1 LLKRVIRAVET
12 WVFLEKG
19 FAIGEVHNYP
29 SQTRKPATDFIIT
42 PDLMKRF
49 SAPFFALLFAALSAS
64 AQQAIEVKR
73 VDFKKTSDRWIQ
85 MEVQL
90 SCEGNSAAAAA
101 DARDPRF
108 VEKINVKVYLAF
120 TRDASAR
127 LYDYYTSQVDII
139 MMEKGD
145 DNNVYFYLPELI
157 VERDQL
163 QTTPDF
169 YFVEISVD
177 GQTQDPQKEAM
188 SSSIA
193 NIDILNSF
201 ISKAKSEASVNDHFL
216 MPIYLVTG
224 VDLGRVSKLPAFLR
238 RDVRD

>member
-1 LLKRVIRAVET
+1 MKTYFVPIF
-12 WVFLEKG
+12 VFL
-19 FAIGEVHNYP
+19 FA
-29 SQTRKPATDFIIT
+29 SLT
-42 PDLMKRF
+42 
-49 SAPFFALLFAALSAS
+49 AS
-64 AQQAIEVKR
+64 AQEAIEVER
-73 VDFKKTSDRWIQ
+73 VDFAKTSDRWIQ

-90 SCEGNSAAAAA
+90 SCEGNPSA

-127 LYDYYTSQVDII
+127 LYDYYTSEVDII
-139 MMEKGD
+139 IMEKGD

-169 YFVEISVD
+169 YYVEVSVD
-177 GQTQDPQKEAM
+177 GRTQEPQKAAM
-188 SSSIA
+188 SSKIA

-201 ISKAKSEASVNDHFL
+201 ISKANSEGSVNEHFL

-224 VDLGRVSKLPAFLR
+224 VDLGRVNRLPAFLR

>member
-1 LLKRVIRAVET
+1 MTTHHKLTHCTA
-12 WVFLEKG
+12 
-19 FAIGEVHNYP
+19 
-29 SQTRKPATDFIIT
+29 DCIIT
-42 PDLMKRF
+42 PPHTRTDWMKIF
-49 SAPFFALLFAALSAS
+49 TAPIFALLLTALTVS

-90 SCEGNSAAAAA
+90 SCEGNSAA

-108 VEKINVKVYLAF
+108 VEKINVKVYLAY

-127 LYDYYTSQVDII
+127 LYDYYTSEVDII

-169 YFVEISVD
+169 YYVEISVD

-216 MPIYLVTG
+216 MPIYFVTG

>member
-1 LLKRVIRAVET
+1 
-12 WVFLEKG
+12 
-19 FAIGEVHNYP
+19 
-29 SQTRKPATDFIIT
+29 
-42 PDLMKRF
+42 
-49 SAPFFALLFAALSAS
+49 LFAALSAS